1 MKYGGVSMGGA
12 IMLVNLLL
20 ICCAIWWVVEYIKKQ
35 HSGSKE
41 KVHYRS
47 MKAPVSSNAELFDA
61 FSKNKKDS
69 TE

>member
-1 MKYGGVSMGGA
+1 MGGA
-12 IMLVNLLL
+12 VILWMLIVL
-20 ICCAIWWVVEYIKKQ
+20 CCTIWWVVEYIKKQ
-35 HSGSKE
+35 QSGSKE

-47 MKAPVSSNAELFDA
+47 MRAPVASNAELFDA

>member
-1 MKYGGVSMGGA
+1 MGGA
-12 IMLVNLLL
+12 VILWMLIVL
-20 ICCAIWWVVEYIKKQ
+20 CCAIWWVVEYIKKQ

-47 MKAPVSSNAELFDA
+47 MRAPVASNAELFDA